1 MISLTEKQLA
11 QIMES
16 DLLEVN
22 ISIVPAGELTPVVIK
37 TENIVDPTCVL
48 DRNLISTQEFGVGN
62 VEAAE
67 LSFTLINEDGLY
79 DDVIFEG
86 GRVTFEVILDGDP
99 VQLGIFTV
107 DQRPTRDRLMTVR
120 ALDLMARFNRKFK
133 LNSYS
138 FPITL
143 KNLVSEMC
151 NEVNV
156 VDDTG
161 NFTNYHIEIP
171 KAAEVFDDCTLREV
185 LSWIAGLAGANAL
198 IAPNGKLVFRTN
210 EVVDFEIEYGDVG
223 ELVTAESPIEITGV
237 EYVIP
242 EHTIFDDGETVE
254 VPETRY
260 LEGVDGYVIDL
271 SNNPLMSIISNKENC
286 LEAIGETLIDF
297 SYLPVSNLTA
307 IGLPHIVAGDII
319 RVNEYL
325 YEYPELPEDDE
336 EEENGNGEEE
346 EPEITKTLIT
356 EHLVYVTNHK
366 WVVNGQSVIRSVGET
381 ETERGYATGI
391 KLTDIQKAQI
401 ARMVARRSA
410 VDKGEMTTTF
420 EDAQLNLHEEIANA
434 LGFYMT
440 KDEDEF
446 GRQVIYIHDQPTLEG
461 SDYIE
466 YKPGAGDFAWT
477 TTGWND
483 GNPDWQYGVT
493 KNGSMVMQIIDA
505 VKIRAELVV
514 LEDNTDAETVLT
526 QLRAGEIRIEE
537 HLSIGGHNILK
548 NPRFGATELPDAG
561 HWYSGGTVA
570 GYIDWY
576 GYLTVNEFLDL
587 YGSMTVDGFL
597 TTSEMGALG

>member
-1 MISLTEKQLA
+1 MINLTEKQLA

-22 ISIVPAGELTPVVIK
+22 ISIVPAGEVTPVVIK
-37 TENIVDPTCVL
+37 SENIVDPTCVL

-67 LSFTLINEDGLY
+67 LVFTLINEDGLY
-79 DDVIFEG
+79 DDVTFEG
-86 GRVTFEVILDGDP
+86 GRITFEVILDGDP
-99 VQLGIFTV
+99 VQLGIFTI

-161 NFTNYHIEIP
+161 NFTNYDIEIP
-171 KAAEVFDDCTLREV
+171 KAAEIFDDCSLRDV
-185 LSWIAGLAGANAL
+185 LSWVAGLAGANAL
-198 IAPNGKLVFRTN
+198 IAPNGKLVFRTS
-210 EVVDFEIEYGDVG
+210 EIVDFEIEYGDVG
-223 ELVTAESPIEITGV
+223 ELITAESPIEITGV

-260 LEGVDGYVIDL
+260 LEGADGYVIDL
-271 SNNPLMSIISNKENC
+271 SDNPLISIITNKANC

-297 SYLPVSNLTA
+297 SYLPVSNLTS

-319 RVNEYL
+319 RVSEYL

-336 EEENGNGEEE
+336 EEEGNGEEE
-346 EPEITKTLIT
+346 EPEITKTFIS
-356 EHLVYVTNHK
+356 EQLVYVTNHK

-391 KLTDIQKAQI
+391 KLTDTQKAQI

-410 VDKGEMTTTF
+410 VDKGEMVTTF
-420 EDAQLNLHEEIANA
+420 EGAQLDLHEEIANA

-440 KDEDEF
+440 EDEDEF
-446 GRQVIYIHDQPTLEG
+446 GRRVIYIHDQPTLEG

-477 TTGWND
+477 TEGWND

-514 LEDNTDAETVLT
+514 LEDSTDAETAIT
-526 QLRAGEIRIEE
+526 QLKAGEIRIEQ
-537 HLSIGGHNILK
+537 HLS
-548 NPRFGATELPDAG
+548 D
-561 HWYSGGTVA
+561 GGTNLLENPTYGGREAPDDSLWCADETICYVLERL
-570 GYIDWY
+570 GNLEIDDALDVV
-576 GYLTVNEFLDL
+576 GDLTITQVL
-587 YGSMTVDGFL
+587 
-597 TTSEMGALG
+597 EMGW